1 MDRRAGGGLG
11 EVRVEA
17 AYDAHPQ
24 LDVLPLELAHQLA
37 VGVPEAVQLTVV
49 QGDERAVVE
58 REVDVPL
65 DQRVEDRLGSH
76 PGRVRIGEP
85 PLRPGQERLADA
97 DQQLRQHRVLAR
109 EVPVEPGP
117 ADADGGAYLVDADP
131 VEAPLGEEPCGLLED
146 LLSAGG
152 GIGSGG
158 HEDDSRQGG

>member
-17 AYDAHPQ
+17 AHHTHPQ

-65 DQRVEDRLGSH
+65 DQRVEDR
-76 PGRVRIGEP
+76 PGATP
-85 PLRPGQERLADA
+85 PAPSASASRRFA
-97 DQQLRQHRVLAR
+97 
-109 EVPVEPGP
+109 PVSSDSLMPTSSSANIASLP
-117 ADADGGAYLVDADP
+117 AK
-131 VEAPLGEEPCGLLED
+131 C
-146 LLSAGG
+146 
-152 GIGSGG
+152 
-158 HEDDSRQGG
+158 R